1 MLPGVENLKT
11 GQRKLTGFSFLME
24 VHWMRSAGLVFAKER
39 VRYFLGRSAAQVVG
53 ASTAGWRLP
62 FCARGIL
69 KPFLGKSI
77 ELPFA
82 PGSTLLLFVRKTNVA
97 DIPNVREDT

>member
-1 MLPGVENLKT
+1 
-11 GQRKLTGFSFLME
+11 
-24 VHWMRSAGLVFAKER
+24 MRSAGLVFAKER
-39 VRYFLGRSAAQVVG
+39 VRYFLGPSPSQVMG
-53 ASTAGWRLP
+53 AGMAGSRLP
-62 FCARGIL
+62 FFAMWIL
-69 KPFLGKSI
+69 NPFQGKSV